1 MCSKKQDFQVSFMSY
16 EHALDKLGK
25 IFNSFIFRCQK
36 RLAPKKKCW
45 KQKQKIFCIGI
56 NSRNIDWNVSVLVV
70 SSLFSLEKK
79 YLKFVTLSAYIFSA
93 IFKKK
98 LLTL

>member
-1 MCSKKQDFQVSFMSY
+1 MSY

-36 RLAPKKKCW
+36 RLAPKKSAGNKN
-45 KQKQKIFCIGI
+45 KKY
-56 NSRNIDWNVSVLVV
+56 SYWNVSVLVV

-79 YLKFVTLSAYIFSA
+79 YLKFVTLRQYFLCYI
-93 IFKKK
+93 
-98 LLTL
+98 

>member
-36 RLAPKKKCW
+36 RLAPKKSAGNKNKKCSLLECFTF
-45 KQKQKIFCIGI
+45 QLREELFKICYNKRLYFLC
-56 NSRNIDWNVSVLVV
+56 
-70 SSLFSLEKK
+70 
-79 YLKFVTLSAYIFSA
+79 YI
-93 IFKKK
+93 KKK
-98 LLTL
+98 C